1 MNNIVKHTG
10 GVDRRDFF
18 KLKFFTLLIM
28 FFQKSFGINLLADEN
43 HTDYDVLDILLE
55 LPFSEETMKEVK
67 FRVNLQKKYSLDAN
81 GELHSLKRFFNEIGY
96 FIISNHNL
104 MDFKLLTSIN
114 DTQIDRIYYL
124 NKAAQK
130 NDVGIFKDLQS
141 KLLINDSVMDEVLL
155 LAVKSQS
162 FDTSMHLIQQKISLT
177 TQTQETIMELFYRED
192 YDHFYKKIS
201 NTSGKLLLPLSQ
213 KYNNL
218 KSKRK
223 MQKKVLS
230 FTGDYYF
237 DEFEENLSNIVYNSL
252 VDLYTKDI
260 IDDFSI
266 NFNQMKI
273 EIKVWKY
280 SNMYPND
287 FYDIFEKILKYNGY
301 GEMENY
307 TELLDLSES
316 RLSDNNKYMNR
327 NRFISLADG
336 DTCVNKTD
344 YFDFIRIELL

>member
-1 MNNIVKHTG
+1 MNNIVKHTSG
-10 GVDRRDFF
+10 IDRRDFL
-18 KLKFFTLLIM
+18 KLKFFTLMII
-28 FFQKSFGINLLADEN
+28 FFQKTFGINLLADDSHIN
-43 HTDYDVLDILLE
+43 YNVLDILLE
-55 LPFSEETMKEVK
+55 LPFSEETMKEVR
-67 FRVNLQKKYSLDAN
+67 FRVDLQKKYCFDAN
-81 GELHSLKRFFNEIGY
+81 GNLHSLKRFFNEIGY
-96 FIISNHNL
+96 FIITNHNL
-104 MDFKLLTSIN
+104 IDFKLLTSIN
-114 DTQIDRIYYL
+114 DTQIDRVYYL

-162 FDTSMHLIQQKISLT
+162 FDTTMHLIQQKIALT
-177 TQTQETIMELFYRED
+177 SKTQETIMELFYRED

-223 MQKKVLS
+223 MQKRVLS
-230 FTGDYYF
+230 FTGDYYI

-260 IDDFSI
+260 IDDFRI

-273 EIKVWKY
+273 EIKVWNY
-280 SNMYPND
+280 NNVYPDN
-287 FYDIFEKILKYNGY
+287 FYDIFENILKYNGY
-301 GEMENY
+301 GEMENF
-307 TELLDLSES
+307 TELLDFNESKLSEK
-316 RLSDNNKYMNR
+316 NKYMNES
-327 NRFISLADG
+327 RFISLADG
-336 DTCVNKTD
+336 DSCISKTD
-344 YFDFIRIELL
+344 YYDFIRIELL